1 MNLCALN
8 PKSKTV
14 VTRSVRVVTTTETKV
29 MPVISKFY
37 GIIVRLMRLPNR
49 RAAIYANYGEH
60 EVVMDASTL
69 QIISG
74 NAPAR
79 VVDLVC
85 EWARQHHGEL
95 VAALER
101 VSTNSAPVSIAP
113 LQ

>member
-1 MNLCALN
+1 
-8 PKSKTV
+8 
-14 VTRSVRVVTTTETKV
+14 

-37 GIIVRLMRLPNR
+37 GIIVRLMRLPDR

-69 QIISG
+69 KVISG

-79 VVDLVC
+79 VVDMVC

-95 VAALER
+95 MAALDR
-101 VSTNSAPVSIAP
+101 ATRLGTPVSIAP

>member
-1 MNLCALN
+1 
-8 PKSKTV
+8 
-14 VTRSVRVVTTTETKV
+14 

-37 GIIVRLMRLPNR
+37 GIIVRLMRLPDR

-69 QIISG
+69 KVISG

-79 VVDLVC
+79 VVDMVC

-95 VAALER
+95 MAALDR
-101 VSTNSAPVSIAP
+101 ATRLGSPVSIAP

>member
-1 MNLCALN
+1 
-8 PKSKTV
+8 
-14 VTRSVRVVTTTETKV
+14 

-37 GIIVRLMRLPNR
+37 GIIVRLMRLPDR

-69 QIISG
+69 KIISG
-74 NAPAR
+74 MAPAR

-95 VAALER
+95 LAAIDR
-101 VSTNSAPVSIAP
+101 GNRFGSPVTIAP

>member
-1 MNLCALN
+1 
-8 PKSKTV
+8 
-14 VTRSVRVVTTTETKV
+14 

-37 GIIVRLMRLPNR
+37 GIIVRLMRLPDR

-69 QIISG
+69 KVISG

-79 VVDLVC
+79 VVDMVC
-85 EWARQHHGEL
+85 EWARQHQGEL
-95 VAALER
+95 MAALDR
-101 VSTNSAPVSIAP
+101 ATRLGSPVSIAP